1 MMAEY
6 KPLIID
12 LKDYSEVRIENGM
25 QYVATTPDM
34 LVECMAWLLSNV
46 DTDTII
52 TKNGVEVD
60 E

>member
-1 MMAEY
+1 MAEY

-12 LKDYSEVRIENGM
+12 LGDYSEVRIESGM
-25 QYVATTPDM
+25 QYIATTPDK
-34 LVECMAWLLSNV
+34 LIECMAWLLTNV

-52 TKNGVEVD
+52 TKDGIEVD